1 MITDIRLNGYSRTE
15 EIANWSTHLAAAL
28 LSVSALVLMVVYSTR
43 YGDVYHVVSSA
54 VYGAT
59 LILLFGASTLYHI
72 APAGRA
78 KRVFQKLDHAMIYVL
93 IAGTYT
99 PYTLVI
105 LKGAWGWSIFGV
117 VWGVAL
123 TGLLIDV
130 AMKKR
135 LGWLSVTMYLC
146 LGWLMLI
153 AAKPLLS
160 NLAGNGVA
168 LLLAG
173 GVLYSLGVIFYVWK
187 TLPFQ
192 HAIWHVFVI
201 AGSVC
206 HFFSIYV
213 YVIPAP

>member
-1 MITDIRLNGYSRTE
+1 MITDIPLGGYSRKE
-15 EIANWSTHLAAAL
+15 EIANWATHLAATL
-28 LSVSALVLMVVYSTR
+28 FSVSALVLMVVYSAR
-43 YGDVYHVVSSA
+43 YGDAYHVVSSA

-59 LILLFGASTLYHI
+59 LILLFGASTLYHMV
-72 APAGRA
+72 PVSRA
-78 KRVFQKLDHAMIYVL
+78 KKVLQKLDHAMIYLL

-105 LKGAWGWSIFGV
+105 LKGVWGWSIFGV

-123 TGLLIDV
+123 TGILIDV
-130 AMKKR
+130 AMTKR
-135 LGWLSVTMYLC
+135 LGWLSVSLYLS

-153 AAKPLLS
+153 AAKPLLGS
-160 NLAGNGVA
+160 LAGNGVV

-173 GVLYSLGVIFYVWK
+173 GMLYSFGVIFYVWK

-201 AGSVC
+201 AGSLC
-206 HFFSIYV
+206 HFFSIYF
-213 YVIPAP
+213 YVIPAS

>member
-1 MITDIRLNGYSRTE
+1 MITDIPRGGYSRTE
-15 EIANWSTHLAAAL
+15 ERANWTTHLAATL
-28 LSVSALVLMVVYSTR
+28 LSVSALVLMVVYSAR
-43 YGDVYHVVSSA
+43 YGDAYHVVSSA

-72 APAGRA
+72 VPVSRA
-78 KRVFQKLDHAMIYVL
+78 KRVFQKLDHAMIYLL

-105 LKGAWGWSIFGV
+105 LRGVWGWSLFAV
-117 VWGVAL
+117 VWGIAL

-130 AMKKR
+130 VMTKR
-135 LGWLSVTMYLC
+135 LGWLSVSIYLC

-153 AAKPLLS
+153 AAKPLLV
-160 NLAGNGVA
+160 NLAGNGVV
-168 LLLAG
+168 LLLTG
-173 GVLYSLGVIFYVWK
+173 GMFYSFGVIFYVWK

-201 AGSVC
+201 AGSLC
-206 HFFSIYV
+206 HFFSIFF
-213 YVIPAP
+213 YVIPAS

>member
-1 MITDIRLNGYSRTE
+1 MITDTPLNGYSRTE
-15 EIANWSTHLAAAL
+15 EIANWTTHLAATL
-28 LSVSALVLMVVYSTR
+28 LSVSALVLMIVYSAR
-43 YGDVYHVVSSA
+43 CGDAYHVVSSA

-59 LILLFGASTLYHI
+59 LILLFGASTLYHMV
-72 APAGRA
+72 PAGRA
-78 KRVFQKLDHAMIYVL
+78 KRVFQKIDHAMIYIL

-99 PYTLVI
+99 PYTLIV
-105 LKGAWGWSIFGV
+105 LRGPWGWSIFGV

-130 AMKKR
+130 AMAKR
-135 LGWLSVTMYLC
+135 LGWLSVSMYLC

-153 AAKPLLS
+153 AAKPLLL

-173 GVLYSLGVIFYVWK
+173 GMLYSFGVIFYVWK

-201 AGSVC
+201 GGSLC
-206 HFFSIYV
+206 HFFSIYF
-213 YVIPAP
+213 YVIPAA